1 MTMPNDP
8 RRTAGQFM
16 PASVPEDDADM
27 FDLAPVSLW
36 LEDFSAVR
44 EQFERWRAAGVTDL
58 RAFLA
63 ENPECGAEGSSRIR
77 VVKVNQRT
85 LSLFQARDVDH
96 LVQNLD
102 RVFRDDMLTTHID
115 ELEQLWC

>member
-1 MTMPNDP
+1 MPNDP
-8 RRTAGQFM
+8 RRAAGQFT

-44 EQFERWRAAGVTDL
+44 EQFERWRAAGVADL

-63 ENPECGAEGSSRIR
+63 ENPERIAECS
-77 VVKVNQRT
+77 
-85 LSLFQARDVDH
+85 
-96 LVQNLD
+96 
-102 RVFRDDMLTTHID
+102 
-115 ELEQLWC
+115 